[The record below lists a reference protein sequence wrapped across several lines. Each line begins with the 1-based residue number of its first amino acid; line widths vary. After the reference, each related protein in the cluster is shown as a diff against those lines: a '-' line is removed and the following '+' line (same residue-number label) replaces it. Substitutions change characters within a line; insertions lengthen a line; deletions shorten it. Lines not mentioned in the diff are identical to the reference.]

1 MVNHDRGIFKL
12 LLTIDGVADRIAFL
26 IALKA
31 PPLSHFKPGIQVL
44 KLLQFVNRI
53 LPVVQLVSVAQLVE
67 SLHERQPFLLGNIPL
82 QR

>member
-31 PPLSHFKPGIQVL
+31 PPLSHFYIVET
-44 KLLQFVNRI
+44 I
-53 LPVVQLVSVAQLVE
+53 SVE
-67 SLHERQPFLLGNIPL
+67 PF
-82 QR
+82 R